1 VPWRKYH
8 TIWFVMAFG
17 WVALY
22 VVRMGIAPVL
32 GMIMEEFHISYAAA
46 GSLFSAIFL
55 SYTLMQV
62 PSGYLGDR
70 FGRRKILILSTLLWF
85 FFSLATAIVQTF
97 AMLVLIRFLT
107 GFAHGAYFG
116 NEKPTIVAFTPAEK
130 MGQGQAVSFMGLA
143 FGFFLAVFF
152 SGMIADYTHNWRWV
166 FVVFSVPS
174 IITSFLLFK
183 YLQDPAP
190 GPKKDA
196 PEIRAA
202 YKKAFMGRD
211 LWLMYVLGF
220 ALLYAYWLLATWM
233 PSIYMEM
240 GIATITKSSVLSGI
254 LGLVGLPGLFVIGTL
269 SDTFSRRGLSRKW
282 FVAGSTMCWALLMLF
297 MAYAVGTR
305 CSSTLITVLYL
316 CSGFFAFGVWPAYYA
331 LLGDLA
337 PKNILGTTF
346 GLANLI
352 GFLSSWVAPFFTGW
366 IKDTTGSFAGGM
378 YVAAF
383 VLMAGFVLIVAVRTP
398 DTRKALETKTDG

>member
-1 VPWRKYH
+1 VAWRKYH

-22 VVRMGIAPVL
+22 VVRMGISPVL
-32 GMIMEEFHISYAAA
+32 GLIMEEFHISYATA
-46 GSLFSAIFL
+46 GSLFSAIFI
-55 SYTLMQV
+55 SYTMMQV

-70 FGRRKILILSTLLWF
+70 FGRRKILIVSTLLWF
-85 FFSLATAIVQTF
+85 FFSLGTALVQSF
-97 AMLVLIRFLT
+97 AMLVAVRFLT

-174 IITSFLLFK
+174 IITSFLIFK
-183 YLQDPAP
+183 YVHYPERGPRADPA
-190 GPKKDA
+190 
-196 PEIRAA
+196 ESRAA

-211 LWLMYVLGF
+211 LWLMYLLGF

-240 GIATITKSSVLSGI
+240 GISTITASSVLSGI
-254 LGLVGLPGLFVIGTL
+254 LGLVGLPGLFIIGTL
-269 SDTFSRRGLSRKW
+269 SDTFSRRGFDRKW
-282 FVAGSTMCWALLMLF
+282 FIAGSALMWTLLMLS
-297 MAYAVGTR
+297 MAYAVETR
-305 CSSTLITVLYL
+305 CSSTVITILYL
-316 CSGFFAFGVWPAYYA
+316 TSGFFAFGVWPPYYA

-337 PKNILGTTF
+337 PKGIVGTTF

-352 GFLSSWVAPFFTGW
+352 GFLSSWVAPVFTGW
-366 IKDTTGSFAGGM
+366 IKDTTGSFAGGI

-383 VLMAGFVLIVAVRTP
+383 MLMAGVILIFAVKKRP
-398 DTRKALETKTDG
+398 KGLG

>member
-1 VPWRKYH
+1 MPWQKYH
-8 TIWFVMAFG
+8 TIWSVMAFG

-32 GMIMEEFHISYAAA
+32 GMIMEEFHISYATA

-85 FFSLATAIVQTF
+85 FFSLGTALAQSF
-97 AMLVLIRFLT
+97 AMLVVIRFLT

-116 NEKPTIVAFTPAEK
+116 NEKPTIVAFTPVEK

-152 SGMIADYTHNWRWV
+152 SGMIADVTHNWRWV
-166 FVVFSVPS
+166 FVVFSIPS
-174 IITSFLLFK
+174 IITSFLVFK
-183 YLQDPAP
+183 YIEDPKPIRNQDA
-190 GPKKDA
+190 A
-196 PEIRAA
+196 QTRAA
-202 YKKAFMGRD
+202 YRKAFMGRD

-220 ALLYAYWLLATWM
+220 TLLYAYWLLATWM
-233 PSIYMEM
+233 PSIYLEI
-240 GIATITKSSVLSGI
+240 GILGITTSSILSGI
-254 LGLVGLPGLFVIGTL
+254 LGLVGLPGLFITGTL
-269 SDTFSRRGLSRKW
+269 SDTFSRRGLGRKW
-282 FVAGSTMCWALLMLF
+282 FVAASALIWALLMF
-297 MAYAVGTR
+297 AMAYAVGIR
-305 CSSTLITVLYL
+305 SSSALITVLYL
-316 CSGFFAFGVWPAYYA
+316 SSGFFAFGVWPAYYA
-331 LLGDLA
+331 LLGELA
-337 PKNILGTTF
+337 PREIVGTTF

-366 IKDTTGSFAGGM
+366 VKDTTGSFSGGLYVASFVLAGGT
-378 YVAAF
+378 
-383 VLMAGFVLIVAVRTP
+383 LLILAVKTP
-398 DTRKALETKTDG
+398 KEKAVV

>member
-1 VPWRKYH
+1 
-8 TIWFVMAFG
+8 MAFG

-32 GMIMEEFHISYAAA
+32 GMIMEEFHISYATA

-85 FFSLATAIVQTF
+85 FLSLATALVQTF

-174 IITSFLLFK
+174 LITSFLIFRHI
-183 YLQDPAP
+183 QDPAP
-190 GPKKDA
+190 GPKPDGA
-196 PEIRAA
+196 EMRAA

-233 PSIYMEM
+233 PAIYMEM
-240 GIATITKSSVLSGI
+240 GIATITTSSVLSGL
-254 LGLVGLPGLFVIGTL
+254 LGLVGLPGLFFIGTL
-269 SDTFSRRGLSRKW
+269 SDTFSRRGLDRKW
-282 FVAGSTMCWALLMLF
+282 FVAGSAMSWALLMLF
-297 MAYAVGTR
+297 MAYAVQTR

-331 LLGDLA
+331 LLGNLA
-337 PKNILGTTF
+337 PTGIVGTTF

-383 VLMAGFVLIVAVRTP
+383 VLMAGVVLIAAVRTP
-398 DTRKALETKTDG
+398 ANEKPGGGTVKLET

>member
-1 VPWRKYH
+1 
-8 TIWFVMAFG
+8 MAFG

-85 FFSLATAIVQTF
+85 IFSLATAIVQTF

-174 IITSFLLFK
+174 IITSFLVFQHV
-183 YLQDPAP
+183 QDPSRS
-190 GPKKDA
+190 PKEDA
-196 PEIRAA
+196 TEIHAA

-220 ALLYAYWLLATWM
+220 AWLYAYWLLATWM
-233 PSIYMEM
+233 PSIYMEI
-240 GIATITKSSVLSGI
+240 GITTITTSSVLSGI

-269 SDTFSRRGLSRKW
+269 SDVFSRRGLGRKW
-282 FVAGSTMCWALLMLF
+282 FVAGSTMCWAILMLL
-297 MAYAVGTR
+297 MAYAVGAH
-305 CSSTLITVLYL
+305 CSSTLMTVFYL
-316 CSGFFAFGVWPAYYA
+316 CSGFFAFGGWPAYYA

-337 PKNILGTTF
+337 PKNIMGTTF

-398 DTRKALETKTDG
+398 DAGKAVETKTHG

>member
-1 VPWRKYH
+1 MPWRKYH

-32 GMIMEEFHISYAAA
+32 GMIMEEFQISYATA
-46 GSLFSAIFL
+46 GSLFSAIFI

-62 PSGYLGDR
+62 PSGFLGDR
-70 FGRRKILILSTLLWF
+70 IGRRKTLILATLLWF
-85 FFSLATAIVQTF
+85 FFSLGTALVQSFT
-97 AMLVLIRFLT
+97 MLVILRFLT

-152 SGMIADYTHNWRWV
+152 SGMIADVTHNWRWV
-166 FVVFSVPS
+166 FVVFSIPS
-174 IITSFLLFK
+174 IVTTFLVFK
-183 YLQDPAP
+183 FVRDPEP
-190 GPKKDA
+190 GPKEDA
-196 PEIRAA
+196 AQTRAA
-202 YKKAFMGRD
+202 YKRAFMGRD

-220 ALLYAYWLLATWM
+220 SLLYAYWLLATWM
-233 PSIYMEM
+233 PAIYMEL
-240 GIATITKSSVLSGI
+240 GIATITASSVLSGI
-254 LGLVGLPGLFVIGTL
+254 LGLVGLPGLFTIGTL
-269 SDTFSRRGLSRKW
+269 SDTFSKKGVSRKW
-282 FVAGSTMCWALLMLF
+282 FVAGGTFIWALLMLA
-297 MAYAVGTR
+297 MAYGVEVRA
-305 CSSTLITVLYL
+305 SNTLITILYL

-331 LLGDLA
+331 ILGDLA
-337 PKNILGTTF
+337 PKGVVGTTF

-378 YVAAF
+378 YVAAVILGAAV
-383 VLMAGFVLIVAVRTP
+383 VLMLAVKTP
-398 DTRKALETKTDG
+398 QNLKAD

>member
-1 VPWRKYH
+1 MAWRKYH

-22 VVRMGIAPVL
+22 VVRMGISPVL
-32 GMIMEEFHISYAAA
+32 GMIMEEFQISYATA

-55 SYTLMQV
+55 SYTFMQV

-70 FGRRKILILSTLLWF
+70 FGRRKILIVSTLLWF
-85 FFSLATAIVQTF
+85 FFSLGTALVQSF
-97 AMLVLIRFLT
+97 AMLVILRLLT

-116 NEKPTIVAFTPAEK
+116 NEKPTIVFFTPAEK

-152 SGMIADYTHNWRWV
+152 SGMIADLTNNWRWV

-174 IITSFLLFK
+174 IITSFLIFK
-183 YLQDPAP
+183 YVHYPQPASGKEP
-190 GPKKDA
+190 A
-196 PEIRAA
+196 EIRAD

-211 LWLMYVLGF
+211 LWLMYFLGF

-240 GIATITKSSVLSGI
+240 GISTITASSVLSGI
-254 LGLVGLPGLFVIGTL
+254 LGLVGLPGLYIIGTL
-269 SDTFSRRGLSRKW
+269 SDTFSERGFDRKW
-282 FVAGSTMCWALLMLF
+282 FIAGSALMWTLLMLA
-297 MAYAVGTR
+297 MAYAVETR
-305 CSSTLITVLYL
+305 CSSTVITILYL
-316 CSGFFAFGVWPAYYA
+316 TSGFFAFGVWPPYYA

-337 PKNILGTTF
+337 PKGIVGTTF

-383 VLMAGFVLIVAVRTP
+383 VLLAGVILILSVKKRPNGITSG
-398 DTRKALETKTDG
+398 EIE

>member
-1 VPWRKYH
+1 VPWQKYH

-17 WVALY
+17 WVSLY

-32 GMIMEEFHISYAAA
+32 GMIMEEFHISYATA

-70 FGRRKILILSTLLWF
+70 FGRRKILILCTLLWF
-85 FFSLATAIVQTF
+85 FFSLGTALVQSF
-97 AMLVLIRFLT
+97 AMLVAIRVLT

-130 MGQGQAVSFMGLA
+130 LGQGQAVSFMGLA

-166 FVVFSVPS
+166 FVVFSIPS
-174 IITSFLLFK
+174 IITSFLVFK
-183 YLQDPAP
+183 YIQDPKP
-190 GPKKDA
+190 IPNNDA
-196 PEIRAA
+196 AQIRAA
-202 YKKAFMGRD
+202 YRKAFMGRD
-211 LWLMYVLGF
+211 LLLMYVLGF
-220 ALLYAYWLLATWM
+220 TLLYAFWLLATWM
-233 PSIYMEM
+233 PSIYLEI
-240 GIATITKSSVLSGI
+240 GISGITTSSVLSGI

-269 SDTFSRRGLSRKW
+269 SDTFSQRGLGRKW
-282 FVAGSTMCWALLMLF
+282 FVAASTLIWALLMF
-297 MAYAVGTR
+297 AMAYAVEIR
-305 CSSTLITVLYL
+305 ASSALISVLYL
-316 CSGFFAFGVWPAYYA
+316 TSGFFAFGVWPPYYA
-331 LLGDLA
+331 LLSELA
-337 PKNILGTTF
+337 PKEIVGTTF

-352 GFLSSWVAPFFTGW
+352 GFLSSWVAPWFTGW
-366 IKDTTGSFAGGM
+366 VKDSTGSFSGGL

-383 VLMAGFVLIVAVRTP
+383 VLATGIILILAVKTP
-398 DTRKALETKTDG
+398 KRQMRMGVGPR